1 MGIGESLKKALNFGA
16 MFYAGKKAVRILSD
30 MTEESTG
37 YVEQVNLFN
46 VSFGKG
52 IEGLNQY
59 YEKAIGFQEE
69 LERKLSTNIAE
80 SMQYEATFNSI
91 AKSIG
96 LGAENASLLSESLTK
111 VGYDLSSLYNTD
123 PSKAMQK
130 LQSGVLTGQS
140 RPLRDFGIDVTQA
153 TLQTDLDIL
162 GIDRKISSLSQA
174 EKVVLRYISTLRQA
188 QIAQGDFANTME
200 SPANQ
205 LRIFDAQ
212 VTSFKRNMGNLWQGF
227 LGGILPYI
235 NGILMVVNELL
246 KMTAKLFGFQAF
258 EQGVNIGASLG
269 VDDLSDSLGS
279 SVEKAKELKAQL
291 MGFDEINNITLQD
304 SSSSGSG
311 SGAGIGGIDQRL
323 LDAMSEYDNLM
334 DSAKN
339 KAADIRDKM
348 LEWLG
353 FHRTDAGGW
362 ELNRGLT
369 NLEKMLDVAKG
380 IGVAILGWKVS
391 STIAKLFSSLGLVGK
406 ENAMHFAT
414 GFTLSIT
421 GAWFLW
427 NGTKHLM
434 DGDWDLFTIL
444 ETMFGVGATSLGIA
458 SMIKATALGK
468 SITWGK
474 ALVIGLGV
482 SFVIQ
487 GWEVFT
493 NGLKEGDLKQEIIGA
508 LGLGAGISM
517 AIIPNLNTIKTIFKG
532 LATKIT
538 SAFAVGVN
546 GAKSFGSALLNLG
559 TKAIGTTAGIAGLTL
574 SIGNAYNSMKKYHE
588 GTKSS
593 AEATKE
599 FVLSIAGATAS
610 GAVLGATFGGI
621 PGAIIGGLVG
631 AIGSGTSA
639 FLGMKSATQ
648 DCTRQ
653 LEQLDKITEEFDATY
668 NEYVQS
674 HIDANKA
681 LENSYGSKMTE
692 IKYAENLKKKLDGLV
707 DSNGHIIEGYENR
720 ADAILGELS
729 QALGIELG
737 RNGDLITKN
746 GEVIKSYDELS
757 NNIQEIIKQKKQEAK
772 IEVLTEKYKE
782 ALRFQLDYTEKRKEL
797 QEKLNRAIETENEMR
812 EKNASAEQL
821 EKAREKTHAL
831 AEELLEFDSQ
841 MRNSIDTINSYEY
854 DMIAVQNEFT
864 KETMDQYDKILEKAK
879 ETKGGELTVQEEN
892 DAKMLALAKT
902 NMEEFLKL
910 YDTQDE
916 KVQAHMLNI
925 GTTIDTYSPKLSEK
939 WKELA
944 TKSVNTFTEE
954 LSKIEPDI
962 QAQVLKDV
970 TITNGMSS
978 ELAEAWANLAK
989 SSKDEFEKKIN
1000 EVDIS
1005 TQSAILS
1012 SITSI
1017 FGCKQ
1022 EYIESWIT
1030 LANNGSEE
1038 YNKALS
1044 RLPED
1049 TREQINN
1056 IVLEAKNGITP
1067 LEGIMSNASKNAM
1080 NLFNTGFMSKQ
1091 MDIFNTATNL
1101 ASGVQSRL
1109 GINTYGIGV
1118 NIGLGVQ
1125 QGLLSTMSNI
1135 NNAVTS
1141 ITNSVLKTFKGN
1153 LVIKS
1158 PSRKMRSLAKNVP
1171 LGIALGIDDESDS
1184 VYTSMDRLT
1193 DAMTINTDD
1202 LKIDVKDI
1210 VDFSQINGRIQ
1221 SESNVNVN
1229 SNLSQQLSEGIARG
1243 FRNAKVVSRIEAK
1256 IEKGV
1261 LLKEIQAEAEEYET
1275 QTGEPAFNF

>member
-1 MGIGESLKKALNFGA
+1 
-16 MFYAGKKAVRILSD
+16 MFYAGKKAIRILSD
-30 MTEESTG
+30 MTEESTD

-59 YEKAIGFQEE
+59 YEKAIDFQDE

-80 SMQYEATFNSI
+80 SMHYQSTFNSI

-96 LGAENASLLSESLTK
+96 LGAENAYLLSESLTK

-246 KMTAKLFGFQAF
+246 KMTAKLFGFQVF
-258 EQGVNIGASLG
+258 EQGVNVGASLG

-311 SGAGIGGIDQRL
+311 SGAGVGGIDQRL
-323 LDAMSEYDNLM
+323 LDAMEDYDNLM
-334 DSAKN
+334 DRAKN

-362 ELNRGLT
+362 ELNSGLT

-391 STIAKLFSSLGLVGK
+391 STIAKLLSSLGIVSEKGS
-406 ENAMHFAT
+406 MQFAT
-414 GFTLSIT
+414 GFTLTIT

-434 DGDWDLFTIL
+434 NGDWDLFTIL

-468 SITWGK
+468 SITWSK
-474 ALVIGLGV
+474 ALVIGLGI

-493 NGLKEGDLKQEIIGA
+493 NGLKEGDLKKEIIGA
-508 LGLGAGISM
+508 LGFGAGISM

-538 SAFAVGVN
+538 SAFAIGVN

-559 TKAIGTTAGIAGLTL
+559 TKAIGTTAGIAGLTF
-574 SIGNAYNSMKKYHE
+574 SIGNAYKNMKNFND
-588 GTKSS
+588 GSQT
-593 AEATKE
+593 
-599 FVLSIAGATAS
+599 AGKTMGNLAVNVGVATAS
-610 GAVLGATFGGI
+610 GALLGSVLPGIGTGLGA
-621 PGAIIGGLVG
+621 LVG
-631 AIGSGTSA
+631 ATGATVASFI
-639 FLGMKSATQ
+639 GMKSATQ
-648 DCTRQ
+648 DCTEQ

-692 IKYAENLKKKLDGLV
+692 IKYAEDLKKKLDDLV

-720 ADAILGELS
+720 ADVILGELG

-737 RNGDLITKN
+737 RNGNLITKN
-746 GEVIKSYDELS
+746 GEVIKSYGELS
-757 NNIQEIIKQKKQEAK
+757 NSIQEIIKQKKQEAK

-841 MRNSIDTINSYEY
+841 MKNSIDTINSYEY

-864 KETMDQYDKILEKAK
+864 EETMNQYDKILEKAK

-892 DAKMLALAKT
+892 NAKMLALAKT
-902 NMEEFLKL
+902 NMEEFLKI

-916 KVQAHMLNI
+916 KVQAHMLSI
-925 GTTIDTYSPKLSEK
+925 GTTIDTYSPKLSNK

-978 ELAEAWANLAK
+978 ELAAAWANLAK
-989 SSKDEFEKKIN
+989 SSKEEFEKTIN
-1000 EVDIS
+1000 EVDDS
-1005 TQSAILS
+1005 TKGAILS

-1022 EYIESWIT
+1022 EYIESWIA

-1067 LEGIMSNASKNAM
+1067 FESIMSNASKNAM

-1091 MDIFNTATNL
+1091 RDIFNTATNL

-1202 LKIDVKDI
+1202 LKIDIKDI
-1210 VDFSQINGRIQ
+1210 ADFSQINRRIQ

-1243 FRNAKVVSRIEAK
+1243 FRNAKIVSKIEAK

-1261 LLKEIQAEAEEYET
+1261 LLKEIQTEAEEYEM
-1275 QTGEPAFNF
+1275 QTGQPAFDF